1 MNKRIFISYSWNS
14 NSKREIVYNLS
25 RSLQTHGYG
34 VVIDQRDIN
43 IGNNIKEYFDE
54 LIRSVDVI
62 IILID
67 KNYLLGK
74 YTKYEIERLMFDPY
88 YLNQVKTIPVIT
100 DEISL
105 KSIPWNTNI
114 IDATRINSTNL
125 LTQAIIEEIEY
136 KEFYR
141 SQLKNS
147 LHKNLQEIY
156 DSNISKK
163 EDESQ
168 KQNIDVRNRLL
179 EFIKQYRF
187 IYSRWIKPSISYS
200 NEFLLEKGIG
210 KLVER
215 SNINDMDIKIRDI
228 PYRSDYALPN
238 VRLYTFIQFLR
249 DDIKYSNSIQPDS
262 LLVESRSN
270 IGKIRFV
277 RDRSSEDS
285 RIYDMVNFDPEIISK
300 ELTGFINSN
309 LKDGGK

>member
-1 MNKRIFISYSWNS
+1 
-14 NSKREIVYNLS
+14 
-25 RSLQTHGYG
+25 